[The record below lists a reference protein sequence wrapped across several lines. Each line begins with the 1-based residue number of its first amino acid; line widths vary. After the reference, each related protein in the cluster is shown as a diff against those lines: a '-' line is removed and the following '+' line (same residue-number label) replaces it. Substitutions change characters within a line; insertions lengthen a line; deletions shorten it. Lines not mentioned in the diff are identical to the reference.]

1 MQPAWIRGG
10 EQKHIRFVLS
20 LQLQQKKNRCCLSLS
35 LTPPP
40 TFRTV
45 SMRTGGTE
53 AEAEVDGGD
62 RRGEREREG
71 GQEIG
76 IPGAARICVT
86 HCATSISRE
95 VEGKSPSILSHKCA
109 HAGVIRVKKKT
120 LKSNEKLENPCG
132 KWCKRTKRQK
142 GTNFLPM

>member
-1 MQPAWIRGG
+1 MDKRQEGG
-10 EQKHIRFVLS
+10 SRSTFVS
-20 LQLQQKKNRCCLSLS
+20 SFRSNSNRKRIAAASFSLS
-35 LTPPP
+35 HSSADFPHCLHANGRNGGGGGGGRRRPP
-40 TFRTV
+40 
-45 SMRTGGTE
+45 
-53 AEAEVDGGD
+53 
-62 RRGEREREG
+62 GEREREG

-76 IPGAARICVT
+76 IPGAARIRVT

-109 HAGVIRVKKKT
+109 HAGVICVKKKT
-120 LKSNEKLENPCG
+120 MKSNEKLENPCG

>member
-20 LQLQQKKNRCCLSLS
+20 LQLQQKKNRCCLFLS

-53 AEAEVDGGD
+53 AEVDGGD
-62 RRGEREREG
+62 RRGEREG

-76 IPGAARICVT
+76 IPGAARIRVT

-95 VEGKSPSILSHKCA
+95 VEGKSPPILSHKYA
-109 HAGVIRVKKKT
+109 QV
-120 LKSNEKLENPCG
+120 
-132 KWCKRTKRQK
+132 
-142 GTNFLPM
+142 